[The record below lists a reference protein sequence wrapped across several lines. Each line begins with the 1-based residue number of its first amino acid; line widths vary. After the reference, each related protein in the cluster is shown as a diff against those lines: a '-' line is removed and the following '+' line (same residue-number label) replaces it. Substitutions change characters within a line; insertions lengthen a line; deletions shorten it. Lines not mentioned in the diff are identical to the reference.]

1 MNLQMSNQCD
11 GGTEMSRLVEMNKKT
26 QEQIL
31 ELNICVHI
39 CVWDLHIIKLS
50 FLNQCKNY

>member
-1 MNLQMSNQCD
+1 MSNQCD
-11 GGTEMSRLVEMNKKT
+11 AGTEMSRLMEMNKKT

-39 CVWDLHIIKLS
+39 CVWDLHII
-50 FLNQCKNY
+50 